1 MGVLIGCVSN
11 YLIGLDGETNVQE
24 RRLQSAP
31 ELNNQCPSL
40 N

>member
-24 RRLQSAP
+24 RLQSAP